1 MGFNGRVSIEVG
13 LIALGTVAVRAAT
26 KLWLGDNKIAAEV
39 GGGAV
44 DLLAGQLTKER
55 DRRKFKRL
63 MDNFAEAVVD
73 RIEPILT
80 AEFRSLPENEQLAAI
95 DAVRDTFDQ
104 AFRGDDD
111 LFAADLDAGRL
122 DRLIRRR
129 AARQSALLSAD
140 GTALYDLLLREC
152 CGYVI
157 EISRGLPAFSVN
169 ALTELLRR
177 DRQMLDGIREVLA
190 RLPQRDRSAGF
201 DYDYRQ
207 LVARKLDHVEMF
219 GVTLADASRRYPL
232 SVAYIGLTASTDDL
246 GPVHRVDDL
255 LAGAQ
260 RIFIRGEAGLGK
272 TTLLQWIAVRSALSD
287 FPEQLADWNGTIPFF
302 VPLRRY
308 ASRELPSPEH
318 FLDEVGKY
326 IADEM
331 PPGWV
336 QARLRDGSAV
346 LLIDGVDELAA
357 DRREETRTWLRDL
370 VATFRQARVIVTSRP
385 AGAPPQWLRDAGFSV
400 MDLQPM
406 SRGDVRLFV
415 ARWHNA
421 IRQGCLDDESRQ
433 AVHDYETALLGLLE
447 SRGHLRKL
455 AGYPLLCALLC
466 ALNQD
471 RRATLPANRME
482 LYEVALQMLL
492 ERRDVERRIRT
503 IDGLGR
509 TEKLLLLA
517 DLAYWL
523 IRNGYTDVEA
533 PRALYRISQRLHL
546 MPQVKAG
553 NQDVYRH
560 LLERSGLLREPVE
573 GRVDFVHRTFQEY
586 LAAQDAMNIDDVGT
600 VVQNAHLDQWHEV
613 VVMAV
618 GHASKKQR
626 EELLERLLERGDLHL
641 LVLASLETA
650 PELDA
655 DLRRE
660 IQAKTSR
667 LLPPASINKAKAI
680 AAAGEYVLDLL
691 AACQPRTIEEI
702 VATIRALAETRLEEA
717 LPVIARFASDPRPR
731 VFEEILRCVSRFDE
745 QEYGD
750 TVLAN
755 SARTQLVVHDEF
767 TLTAACHILS
777 LRQLELRHL
786 TPDPGLAHHYCRL
799 QPVST
804 LRLVQWPEQDLALIG
819 SRFHLAELSILDM
832 ELDDLSCLDFVE
844 SVVELRFEGGALS
857 SFAGVE
863 RWRDSLKKV
872 HVVGS
877 YATSNALADLRAR
890 MPHLNVRRI
899 RES

>member
-1 MGFNGRVSIEVG
+1 MSVEAG
-13 LIALGTVAVRAAT
+13 LIVLGTAAVRAAT
-26 KLWLGDNKIAAEV
+26 KLWLGDHAIAAEV
-39 GGGAV
+39 GGAAV
-44 DLLAGQLTKER
+44 DHLVGQLTKER

-63 MDNFAEAVVD
+63 MEDFAEAVVD
-73 RIEPILT
+73 RIEPILDT
-80 AEFRSLPENEQLAAI
+80 EFRTLPEHEQLAAI
-95 DAVRDTFDQ
+95 DAVRDTFDK
-104 AFRGDDD
+104 ASLADDD
-111 LFAADLDAGRL
+111 LFAADLDAGHL
-122 DRLIRRR
+122 DRLVRRR
-129 AARQSALLSAD
+129 APRQSALLSAD

-157 EISRGLPAFSVN
+157 EISRGLPAFSAN

-177 DRQMLDGIREVLA
+177 DREMLDGIREVLA

-232 SVAYIGLTASTDDL
+232 SVAYISLTASTDGL
-246 GPVHRVDDL
+246 GPVHRVEDL
-255 LAGAQ
+255 LAGTQ

-287 FPEQLADWNGTIPFF
+287 FPAQLTDWNGTVPFF
-302 VPLRRY
+302 IPLRRY
-308 ASRELPSPEH
+308 ASRDLPAPEH
-318 FLDEVGKY
+318 FLDEVGRY

-331 PPGWV
+331 PAGWV
-336 QARLRDGSAV
+336 QAKLRDGSAV

-357 DRREETRTWLRDL
+357 GRREETRAWLRDL
-370 VATFRQARVIVTSRP
+370 VGVFPKIRVIVTSRP

-400 MDLQPM
+400 MDLQQM

-415 ARWHNA
+415 ARWHSA
-421 IRQGCLDDESRQ
+421 IRLGCVDDESRQ
-433 AVHDYETALLGLLE
+433 ALHSYETALLGLLE

-466 ALNQD
+466 ALHQD
-471 RRATLPANRME
+471 RRATLPSNRME

-492 ERRDVERRIRT
+492 ERRDVERKIGT
-503 IDGLGR
+503 IEGLGR

-523 IRNGYTDVEA
+523 IRNGYTDVDV
-533 PRALYRISQRLHL
+533 PRATYRISQRLHL
-546 MPQVKAG
+546 MPQVKASI
-553 NQDVYRH
+553 QDVYRH

-573 GRVDFVHRTFQEY
+573 GRIDFVHRTFQEY
-586 LAAQDAMNIDDVGT
+586 LAALDAMNTDDVGT
-600 VVQNAHLDQWHEV
+600 VVQNGHLDQWHEV

-626 EELLERLLERGDLHL
+626 EELLGRLLERGDLHL

-667 LLPPASINKAKAI
+667 LLPPASMPKAKAI

-691 AACQPRTIEEI
+691 ASCQPQTIDELT
-702 VATIRALAETRLEEA
+702 ATIRALAETRLEEA
-717 LPVIARFASDPRPR
+717 LPVIARFASDPRRR
-731 VFEEILRCVSRFDE
+731 VFEEILHCVSLFDE
-745 QEYGD
+745 QEYGE
-750 TVLAN
+750 TVLAK
-755 SARTQLVVHDEF
+755 STLTQLAVHEDY
-767 TLTAACHILS
+767 TLMAARYMS
-777 LRQLELRHL
+777 TLRQLELHHFDHA
-786 TPDPGLAHHYCRL
+786 PESAHNYSRL

-804 LRLVQWPEQDLALIG
+804 LRLFGWPEQDLAVIG
-819 SRFHLAELSILDM
+819 TRFRLASLGIYHM
-832 ELDDLSCLDFVE
+832 ELDDLTALDFVE
-844 SVVELRFEGGALS
+844 SVAEIRFEGGTLS

-863 RWRDSLKKV
+863 RWRESLQKV
-872 HVVGS
+872 VVVGS
-877 YATSNALADLRAR
+877 RATHMALADLRRR
-890 MPHLNVRRI
+890 MPHLKV
-899 RES
+899 